1 MDAKVAS
8 IVAEADRLGI
18 ARKSTAYALATTEW
32 ETART
37 MDPIYERGPRSYF
50 DKYEPG
56 TSIGKRLG
64 NTKKGDGYL
73 YRGRGYVQLTGRSN
87 YERAGKKL
95 GIDLIGNPDLA
106 LRPDIAVKIMLI
118 GMRDGW
124 FTGKSFASYLTAGW
138 GSDVD
143 DLKEFTQARR
153 IINGTD
159 KAETI
164 AKLAV
169 KYKGVLRQAQGAP
182 SAPVSPPPAPTAP
195 EKPAVPPAP
204 PVTRE
209 TPIQTIVRL
218 IVGLVRMFLKK

>member
-106 LRPDIAVKIMLI
+106 LRPDIAEIILRLQRSAI
-118 GMRDGW
+118 HEPAALRD
-124 FTGKSFASYLTAGW
+124 A
-138 GSDVD
+138 
-143 DLKEFTQARR
+143 
-153 IINGTD
+153 
-159 KAETI
+159 
-164 AKLAV
+164 
-169 KYKGVLRQAQGAP
+169 VLREVGRRGGADTTM
-182 SAPVSPPPAPTAP
+182 AA
-195 EKPAVPPAP
+195 
-204 PVTRE
+204 
-209 TPIQTIVRL
+209 
-218 IVGLVRMFLKK
+218 